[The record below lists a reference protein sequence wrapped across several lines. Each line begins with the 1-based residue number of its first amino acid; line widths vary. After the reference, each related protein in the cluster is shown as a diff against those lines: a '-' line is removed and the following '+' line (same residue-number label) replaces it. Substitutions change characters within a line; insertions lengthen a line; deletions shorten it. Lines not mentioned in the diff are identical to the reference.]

1 MRMSPSTASPFH
13 GIVPILQTP
22 FDDAGALDLDSL
34 RREIEFCLQ
43 AGVHGVVIPANASE
57 FFTLSDAE
65 RMRVTEVALEE
76 VRGRVPVIVSANG
89 VSSHAAVAFTRHAI
103 AHGADGI
110 MVLPPY
116 VRRPGEAGV
125 HAYYEAVAE
134 AADGRPVV
142 VQNAEPPLGTPLA
155 IPSLVRLIER
165 APAIRYVKEEV
176 TPGGHRMTALLR
188 AAGDRLDGVFGGLNG
203 IWLLGELDRGACGNM
218 PNCAL
223 VDVQVQ
229 VYTLYRGGRR
239 EEAEALHLRLLPL
252 LVLGSQYGVGFAKE
266 VLWRRGIIRTS
277 VARDPQAPKFDE
289 YDVAELDRY
298 LVGVKPAMVARA

>member
-1 MRMSPSTASPFH
+1 MGGSTATRFA

-22 FDDAGALDLDSL
+22 FDDSGALDLDSL
-34 RREIEFCLQ
+34 RREVAFCLR

-65 RMRVTEVALEE
+65 RMRVTEIVLEE
-76 VRGRVPVIVSANG
+76 VHGRVPVIISANG
-89 VSSHAAVAFTRHAI
+89 VSTVPAVTFTRHAI

-116 VRRPGEAGV
+116 IRRPGEAGV
-125 HAYYEAVAE
+125 HAYYEAVAA
-134 AADGRPVV
+134 AADGRPII

-176 TPGGHRMTALLR
+176 NPGGQRMSALIR
-188 AAGDRLDGVFGGLNG
+188 AAGDRLDGVFGGLNA

-223 VDVQVQ
+223 ADVQVKI
-229 VYTLYRGGRR
+229 YTLYRENRR
-239 EEAEALHLRLLPL
+239 DEAEALHLRLLPL
-252 LVLGSQYGVGFAKE
+252 L
-266 VLWRRGIIRTS
+266 
-277 VARDPQAPKFDE
+277 
-289 YDVAELDRY
+289 
-298 LVGVKPAMVARA
+298 

>member
-1 MRMSPSTASPFH
+1 MGSAGATRFH

-22 FDDAGALDLDSL
+22 FDDSGGLDLDSL
-34 RREIEFCLQ
+34 RNLIEFCLR

-65 RMRVTEVALEE
+65 RMRVAETTLAA

-89 VSSHAAVAFTRHAI
+89 VSSHAAVEFTRHAV
-103 AHGADGI
+103 AHGADGV

-134 AADGRPVV
+134 AAGGRPVI

-188 AAGDRLDGVFGGLNG
+188 AAGERLGGVFGGING

-223 VDVQVQ
+223 VDVQVRI
-229 VYTLYRGGRR
+229 YNLYREGHRD
-239 EEAEALHLRLLPL
+239 EAEALHLRLLPL

-266 VLWRRGIIRTS
+266 VLWRRGVIRTN
-277 VARDPQAPKFDE
+277 VARDPQAPRFDD
-289 YDVAELDRY
+289 YDAAEFERY
-298 LVGVKPAMVARA
+298 LAGVRPALVAGA